1 VGETLEFA
9 FQCKAGGSILRDE
22 RTGISQEQLD
32 VIQKAEQEGLTRKIM
47 LNILGLTHVEE
58 TFVGDATVRGIS
70 GGQRRRVTVGEM
82 LMSRTPVVCGD
93 EISTGLD
100 AASTYDMV
108 DVLFNLDRSNNF
120 SRVFALLQP
129 SPETVSLF
137 DEVIVLAE
145 GRIIYAGPIE
155 DVEDYFAEIG
165 FKSPEFVDIADF
177 LQMVSTDDRQELYD
191 PPAATNTSNSNSTA
205 PAPDTSAAPDAA
217 PAATNTN
224 TNTNTVNRR
233 CITGATATAPTVA
246 DLATTFKESY
256 HGKRIQDVLLETK
269 SQYGWEK
276 VEKRSVLGKVDK
288 FLRKSSH
295 GDLTNTS
302 SAPART
308 LAMSKF
314 EAVKHKY
321 ANPWYRST
329 MLITR
334 RFLTLWVRDRA
345 VLAFSVVRNIIN
357 GASVGG
363 VFINAE
369 DFISIQGALFQTGI
383 FVLLGSLQ
391 TSAGLVSDRVLFY
404 KHADANF
411 YSAWPYVCG
420 RTLSQIPQ
428 TLLLDTVVSG
438 TVFYFMIGLADR
450 ESASNF
456 FTFLLILFLFSLV
469 MNQQLAVFASF
480 ASEARLQVYS
490 ACTLFVAILFSG
502 FILPPST
509 IPNYCVWFYW
519 WNPFAWAYR
528 AFVLNEVYSGRW
540 SDPEA
545 LLTASGFIMHDGS
558 LYDEKWIW
566 WGVLYMFVYFLICC
580 IFTALGLTYSR
591 NTGDHVAPQETHQH
605 KGTLENE
612 METRRRIEIP
622 FKPLTLSFQD
632 LCYEVSA
639 STSKEKLLLLKNVN
653 GIFRPGTMCALMGSS
668 GAGCVSMAGHLIFS
682 FWIFGC

>member
-1 VGETLEFA
+1 
-9 FQCKAGGSILRDE
+9 
-22 RTGISQEQLD
+22 
-32 VIQKAEQEGLTRKIM
+32 M
-47 LNILGLTHVEE
+47 LNILGLSHVED

-120 SRVFALLQP
+120 SRIFALLQP

-155 DVEDYFAEIG
+155 EVEDYFAEIG

-177 LQMVSTDDRQELYD
+177 LQMVSTDDREDLYD
-191 PPAATNTSNSNSTA
+191 PPAIAKSK
-205 PAPDTSAAPDAA
+205 
-217 PAATNTN
+217 
-224 TNTNTVNRR
+224 RYL
-233 CITGATATAPTVA
+233 TGVPMVA
-246 DLATTFKESY
+246 DLAKIFRESY
-256 HGKRIQDVLLETK
+256 HGTRIQELLKTK

-295 GDLTNTS
+295 DESTS
-302 SAPART
+302 SAPAT
-308 LAMSKF
+308 ALAFSKF

-321 ANPWYRST
+321 ANNWYRST
-329 MLITR
+329 VLITR

-345 VLAFSVVRNIIN
+345 VLAFSVVRNVIN

-369 DFISIQGALFQTGI
+369 DFFSIEGAMFQTGI

-391 TSAGLVSDRVLFY
+391 TSSGLVSDRVIFY
-404 KHADANF
+404 RQADANF

-428 TLLLDTVVSG
+428 TLLMDTIVSG
-438 TVFYFMIGLADR
+438 TVLYFMIGLADR

-480 ASEARLQVYS
+480 ASEARLQVYA

-509 IPNYCVWFYW
+509 IPNYLVWFYW

-528 AFVLNEVYSGRW
+528 AFILNEAYSGRW
-540 SDPEA
+540 PDPEA
-545 LLTASGFIMHDGS
+545 LLAASGFVRHDGS
-558 LYDEKWIW
+558 SFGEKWIW

-580 IFTALGLTYSR
+580 VFTALGLTYSW

-605 KGTLENE
+605 KKTEKNE
-612 METRRRIEIP
+612 AETERRIEIP

-639 STSKEKLLLLKNVN
+639 STSNEKLLLLNNAN
-653 GIFRPGTMCALMGSS
+653 GIFRPGRMCALMGSS
-668 GAGCVSMAGHLIFS
+668 GAGCVSVAVSRFLFL
-682 FWIFGC
+682 

>member
-1 VGETLEFA
+1 M
-9 FQCKAGGSILRDE
+9 LRDE
-22 RTGISQEQLD
+22 RKGISQEQLN
-32 VIQKAEQEGLTRKIM
+32 VIQKAEREGLPRKIM
-47 LNILGLTHVEE
+47 LNILGLSHVEE

-70 GGQRRRVTVGEM
+70 GGQRRRVTIGEM

-155 DVEDYFAEIG
+155 EVEDYIAKIG

-177 LQMVSTDDRQELYD
+177 LQMVSTDDREDLYD
-191 PPAATNTSNSNSTA
+191 PP
-205 PAPDTSAAPDAA
+205 
-217 PAATNTN
+217 
-224 TNTNTVNRR
+224 VNAMIKRSLN
-233 CITGATATAPTVA
+233 GAPTVA
-246 DLATTFKESY
+246 DLAEIFRQSCQGI
-256 HGKRIQDVLLETK
+256 HIQELLETK
-269 SQYGWEK
+269 SQYGWDK

-288 FLRKSSH
+288 FLRKSNSH
-295 GDLTNTS
+295 ESLWSMTS
-302 SAPART
+302 SAPASARS
-308 LAMSKF
+308 LAFSKF
-314 EAVKHKY
+314 QAVKHKY
-321 ANPWYRST
+321 AIRWYRST
-329 MLITR
+329 ILITR
-334 RFLTLWVRDRA
+334 RFLTLWLRDKA

-369 DFISIQGALFQTGI
+369 DLISIEGALFQTGI

-411 YSAWPYVCG
+411 YSAWPYVYG

-428 TLLLDTVVSG
+428 TLLLDTIVSG
-438 TVFYFMIGLADR
+438 TVLYFMIGLADR

-480 ASEARLQVYS
+480 ASEARLQVYT

-502 FILPPST
+502 FILPFST
-509 IPNYCVWFYW
+509 IPNYLVWFYW

-528 AFVLNEVYSGRW
+528 AFILNEVYSGRW

-545 LLTASGFIMHDGS
+545 LLAASGFVRHDGS
-558 LYDEKWIW
+558 VYEEKWIW

-580 IFTALGLTYSR
+580 AFTALGLTYSW
-591 NTGDHVAPQETHQH
+591 NTGDHVTPQETNRH
-605 KGTLENE
+605 KKTGKNE
-612 METRRRIEIP
+612 TESERRIEIP

-639 STSKEKLLLLKNVN
+639 STSKEKLLLLKNAC
-653 GIFRPGTMCALMGSS
+653 GIFRPGRMCALMGSS
-668 GAGCVSMAGHLIFS
+668 GAGCVSVVIRNSIFILDVNSHLVCFYAVVWSRKTTLMVRCLWIRHCEYQYDFSPWFS
-682 FWIFGC
+682 FAM

>member
-1 VGETLEFA
+1 M
-9 FQCKAGGSILRDE
+9 LRDE
-22 RTGISQEQLD
+22 RKGISQEQLD
-32 VIQKAEQEGLTRKIM
+32 VIRKAEQEGLPRKIM
-47 LNILGLTHVEE
+47 LNILGLSDVEE

-108 DVLFNLDRSNNF
+108 DVLFNLDPSNNF

-155 DVEDYFAEIG
+155 EVEDYFAELG

-177 LQMVSTDDRQELYD
+177 LQMVSTDDREDLYD
-191 PPAATNTSNSNSTA
+191 PPINVRTKRHLT
-205 PAPDTSAAPDAA
+205 
-217 PAATNTN
+217 
-224 TNTNTVNRR
+224 
-233 CITGATATAPTVA
+233 IAPTVA
-246 DLATTFKESY
+246 DLANIFHKSY
-256 HGKRIQDVLLETK
+256 RGTRIQELLETK
-269 SQYGWEK
+269 SQYGWDK
-276 VEKRSVLGKVDK
+276 VEKRSVFDKVDK
-288 FLRKSSH
+288 FLRKSSSF
-295 GDLTNTS
+295 GDLARVP
-302 SAPART
+302 APVPTRT
-308 LAMSKF
+308 LAFSKF

-321 ANPWYRST
+321 ANHWYRST
-329 MLITR
+329 ILITR
-334 RFLTLWVRDRA
+334 RFLTLWVRDKA
-345 VLAFSVVRNIIN
+345 VLAFSVVRNVIN

-369 DFISIQGALFQTGI
+369 DFISIEGALFQTGI

-391 TSAGLVSDRVLFY
+391 TSSGLVSDRVLFY

-428 TLLLDTVVSG
+428 TLLMDTIVSG
-438 TVFYFMIGLADR
+438 TVLYFMIGLADR

-480 ASEARLQVYS
+480 ASEARLPVYTS
-490 ACTLFVAILFSG
+490 CTLFVSILFSG
-502 FILPPST
+502 FILPFST
-509 IPNYCVWFYW
+509 IPDYLVWLYW

-528 AFVLNEVYSGRW
+528 AFILNEAYSGRW
-540 SDPEA
+540 TDPEA
-545 LLTASGFIMHDGS
+545 LLAASGFVKHDGS
-558 LYDEKWIW
+558 SFGEKWIW
-566 WGVLYMFVYFLICC
+566 WGVLYMFVYFLICS
-580 IFTALGLTYSR
+580 IFTALGLIYSW

-605 KGTLENE
+605 KNTRKS
-612 METRRRIEIP
+612 ETDTERRIEIP

-639 STSKEKLLLLKNVN
+639 STSKEKLLLLKNAN
-653 GIFRPGTMCALMGSS
+653 GIFRPGRMCALMGSS
-668 GAGCVSMAGHLIFS
+668 GAGCVSVAGHNIFVSDVNSHTVS
-682 FWIFGC
+682 FTLLSGPGKLRSWYVVWIPHGEYQSDSSR